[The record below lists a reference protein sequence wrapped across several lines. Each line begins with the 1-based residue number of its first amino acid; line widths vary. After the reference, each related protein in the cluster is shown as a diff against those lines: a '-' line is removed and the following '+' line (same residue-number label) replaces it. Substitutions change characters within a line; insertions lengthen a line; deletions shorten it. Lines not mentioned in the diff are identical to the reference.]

1 MAAKGENHIDEA
13 ARPVVWH
20 VFDVGKDKL
29 DVLIA
34 CGSCNGDSLWKM
46 LTWRWMSA
54 VRTSVSFTNGKE
66 PSE

>member
-1 MAAKGENHIDEA
+1 MTPKGENHIDEA

-20 VFDVGKDKL
+20 VFDVGKDNL
-29 DVLIA
+29 DVLVA

-54 VRTSVSFTNGKE
+54 GRASVSLTDGE
-66 PSE
+66 GVSE